1 MHLQILAVGR
11 LKPGPERDLA
21 ERYRERAVQSGR
33 GLGFS
38 GPDISEFSESRAR
51 RPEDRKAEEGAAL
64 VQRAGAGMRILLD
77 ERGESMG
84 SDRFAKLLADARDS
98 ARPAACFIIGGADG
112 LDPGLRAGGHLVL
125 SFGALTLPHQ
135 LVRVLVLEQIYRAM
149 TILSGHPYHR
159 S

>member
-1 MHLQILAVGR
+1 MQLHILAIGR

-21 ERYRERAVQSGR
+21 GRYRERATQSGR
-33 GLGFS
+33 GLGVS

-51 RPEDRKAEEGAAL
+51 RPEDRKSEEGGLL
-64 VQRAGAGMRILLD
+64 VQRTGAGMRILLD

-84 SDRFAKLLADARDS
+84 SDRFAQLLADARD
-98 ARPAACFIIGGADG
+98 AGRPAACFIIGADG
-112 LDPGLRAGGHLVL
+112 LDPCLHAGGHLAL